1 MKGNFMISLHP
12 FNASGKWYKG
22 NLHSHSTESDGIRSP
37 MEVMDWYSNHG
48 YAFNVITD
56 HNRLTIP
63 EKFGT
68 PSLLAI
74 PGTELTCRRGDQEY
88 HILGIGLNSM
98 PIESQQDPQ
107 QAIDAINAVGGI
119 GIIAHPYWHDL
130 QLDDMLPLTG
140 HHGIEI
146 YNTGC
151 WIEQQRGHA
160 LVHWDAL
167 TSRGQKT
174 WGYAVDD
181 SHWKT
186 ADHGGGWIVVKA
198 KKLDQVSIIKSIKQG
213 DFYSSCGPEIHDI
226 SIEGDMLTVKCSP
239 ARSVYV
245 FDQYHYS
252 PLAINAWDGDTFE
265 EGASFIFEKVGS
277 IKPIT
282 EATFKINPRQEI
294 IRIEVVDYHG
304 RSAWSN
310 PYFKNSDQIT
320 WE

>member
-1 MKGNFMISLHP
+1 MKTSLHP
-12 FNASGKWYKG
+12 FNIPGNWYKG

-37 MEVMDWYSNHG
+37 MEVMDWYSSHG

-56 HNRLTIP
+56 HNHLTIP
-63 EKFGT
+63 DKFGK
-68 PSLLAI
+68 PPLLAI

-88 HILGIGLNSM
+88 HILGIGLDSM

-107 QAIDAINAVGGI
+107 DAINAIKNVGGVS
-119 GIIAHPYWHDL
+119 IIAHPYWHDL
-130 QLDDMLPLTG
+130 QLDDMLPLTE
-140 HHGIEI
+140 HNGIEI

-160 LVHWDAL
+160 LTHWDAL
-167 TSRGQKT
+167 TSRGQKI

-181 SHWKT
+181 AHWKI
-186 ADHGGGWIVVKA
+186 ADHGGGWIVVRTI
-198 KKLDQVSIIKSIKQG
+198 KLDQVSILNAIKDG

-226 SIEGDMLTVKCSP
+226 SIEGDQLTVKCSP

-252 PLAINAWDGDTFE
+252 PLAVNAWDGDTFE
-265 EGASFIFEKVGS
+265 EGASNIFEKVHKFKPIKEAIFK
-277 IKPIT
+277 IKPM
-282 EATFKINPRQEI
+282 QEL
-294 IRIEVVDYHG
+294 IRIEVVDYQG

-310 PYFKNSDQIT
+310 PYFRNPDLIN
-320 WE
+320 WD

>member
-1 MKGNFMISLHP
+1 MKTSLHP
-12 FNASGKWYKG
+12 FNLPGNWYKG

-37 MEVMDWYSNHG
+37 MEVMNWYSSHG

-63 EKFGT
+63 DKFGK
-68 PSLLAI
+68 PPLLAI

-88 HILGIGLNSM
+88 HILGIGLDSM

-107 QAIDAINAVGGI
+107 QAIDAITAVGGI
-119 GIIAHPYWHDL
+119 SIIAHPYWHDL
-130 QLDDMLPLTG
+130 QLDDMLPLVG
-140 HHGIEI
+140 HDGIEI

-167 TSRGQKT
+167 TSRGQKI

-186 ADHGGGWIVVKA
+186 ADHGGGWIVVRA
-198 KKLDQVSIIKSIKQG
+198 NKLDQVSIIKAIKQG
-213 DFYSSCGPEIHDI
+213 DFYSSCGPEIQDI
-226 SIEGDMLTVKCSP
+226 SVEGDMLKVKCSP
-239 ARSVYV
+239 ARSIYV

-252 PLAINAWDGDTFE
+252 PLAVNAWDGDTFE
-265 EGASFIFEKVGS
+265 EGANFIFEKVRKK
-277 IKPIT
+277 KPIT
-282 EATFKINPRQEI
+282 EANFQN
-294 IRIEVVDYHG
+294 
-304 RSAWSN
+304 
-310 PYFKNSDQIT
+310 
-320 WE
+320 